1 MRGLYHAEV
10 QKKLSW
16 EIIILN
22 VIKKLN
28 MYMAICNT
36 GVFCFHVVYSLKK
49 GQGLM
54 KVNVSQ
60 QQLSHGLSIVS
71 RAVSSRSTLPVL
83 SNILLA
89 TDEGRLRLSATNL
102 ELGITT
108 WIGAQVEEEGST
120 TVPARTIVDLITALP
135 NAPVQIKLDTTTQ
148 TLNVVSGTANTDIK
162 CIDAQEFPPI
172 PTPDL
177 DDGIELNV
185 AEFKE
190 NIQQVGFSASSDE
203 ARPILTGVLLTMEG
217 NEMSMVATDGF
228 RISVKKSTLSKT
240 VPATISITV
249 PARALG
255 ELARVADNVE
265 ESIIMV
271 LPKSRGQVIFHL
283 KDVEVVSQ
291 LIEGNFP
298 DYRAII
304 PHTFKTRTELSTE
317 TLLKACKQ
325 AEIIAREGTNVAKVS
340 INPTS
345 ESQSGTIELSA
356 IAEQTGSSEI
366 AVDASIDGVPL
377 LIAFNVR
384 YLREVLE
391 IIKTANVSLE
401 TNAANTPA
409 MIKMVGDDRFLHVI
423 MPMHLG

>member
-1 MRGLYHAEV
+1 M
-10 QKKLSW
+10 KL
-16 EIIILN
+16 
-22 VIKKLN
+22 
-28 MYMAICNT
+28 
-36 GVFCFHVVYSLKK
+36 
-49 GQGLM
+49 
-54 KVNVSQ
+54 NVSQ
-60 QQLSHGLSIVS
+60 QQFAHGLGIVS

-83 SNILLA
+83 SNILIA
-89 TDEGRLRLSATNL
+89 TDQGRLRLSATNL

-108 WIGAQVEEEGST
+108 WIGAQVEEEGSI
-120 TVPARTIVDLITALP
+120 TVPARTLVDLITTLP
-135 NAPVQIKLDTTTQ
+135 NAPVQLKLDTTTQ
-148 TLNVVSGTANTDIK
+148 TINVVSGTSNTDIK

-177 DDGIELNV
+177 TAGIHLSV
-185 AEFKE
+185 ADFKE
-190 NIQQVGFSASSDE
+190 SIQQVGFSASSDE
-203 ARPILTGVLLTMEG
+203 ARPILTGVLITLEG
-217 NEMSMVATDGF
+217 NEMTMVATDGF
-228 RISVKKSTLSKT
+228 RISVKKSVLSQ
-240 VPATISITV
+240 PANSAVSITV

-255 ELARVADNVE
+255 ELARAAVNPEDT
-265 ESIIMV
+265 ITMV
-271 LPKSRGQVIFHL
+271 LPPSRGQVIFHM

-304 PHTFKTRTELSTE
+304 PHTFKTRTVLPTE

-325 AEIIAREGTNVAKVS
+325 AEIIAREGTNVARVS

-345 ESQSGTIELSA
+345 ETQPGTVELSA
-356 IAEQTGSSEI
+356 TAEQTGSSEI

>member
-1 MRGLYHAEV
+1 M
-10 QKKLSW
+10 KL
-16 EIIILN
+16 
-22 VIKKLN
+22 
-28 MYMAICNT
+28 
-36 GVFCFHVVYSLKK
+36 
-49 GQGLM
+49 
-54 KVNVSQ
+54 NVSQ
-60 QQLSHGLSIVS
+60 QQLAHGLGIVS

-83 SNILLA
+83 SNILIA

-108 WIGAQVEEEGST
+108 WIGAQVEDEGST

-135 NAPVQIKLDTTTQ
+135 NAPVQLTLDTTTQ
-148 TLNVVSGTANTDIK
+148 TLNDVSGTSNTDIK
-162 CIDAQEFPPI
+162 CIDPQEFPPI

-177 DDGIELNV
+177 TAGIQLSV
-185 AEFKE
+185 SDFKE
-190 NIQQVGFSASSDE
+190 SVQQVGFSASSDE
-203 ARPILTGVLLTMEG
+203 ARPILTGVLITMEG
-217 NEMSMVATDGF
+217 NEMTMVATDGF
-228 RISVKKSTLSKT
+228 RISVRKSVLSQQAASA
-240 VPATISITV
+240 VSITV

-255 ELARVADNVE
+255 ELARVAVNPEDA
-265 ESIIMV
+265 ITMV
-271 LPKSRGQVIFHL
+271 LPPSRGQVIFHM

-304 PHTFKTRTELSTE
+304 PHTFKTRTVLPTE
-317 TLLKACKQ
+317 ILLKACKQ
-325 AEIIAREGTNVAKVS
+325 AEIIAREGTNVARVS

-345 ESQSGTIELSA
+345 ETQPGTVELSA
-356 IAEQTGSSEI
+356 TAEQTGSSEI

-391 IIKTANVSLE
+391 IIKTADVSLE

>member
-1 MRGLYHAEV
+1 M
-10 QKKLSW
+10 KL
-16 EIIILN
+16 
-22 VIKKLN
+22 
-28 MYMAICNT
+28 
-36 GVFCFHVVYSLKK
+36 
-49 GQGLM
+49 
-54 KVNVSQ
+54 NVSQ
-60 QQLSHGLSIVS
+60 QQFAHGLGIVS

-83 SNILLA
+83 SNILIA
-89 TDEGRLRLSATNL
+89 TDQGRLRLSATNL

-108 WIGAQVEEEGST
+108 WLGAQVEDEGST
-120 TVPARTIVDLITALP
+120 TVPARTLVDLITTLP
-135 NAPVQIKLDTTTQ
+135 NSPVQLTLDATTQ
-148 TLNVVSGTANTDIK
+148 TLNVVSGTSNTDIK

-177 DDGIELNV
+177 TAGIQLSV
-185 AEFKE
+185 ADFKE
-190 NIQQVGFSASSDE
+190 SVQQVGFSASSDE
-203 ARPILTGVLLTMEG
+203 ARPILTGVLITLEG
-217 NEMSMVATDGF
+217 TEMSMVATDGF
-228 RISVKKSTLSKT
+228 RISVKKSVLSQ
-240 VPATISITV
+240 PAGSAVSITV

-255 ELARVADNVE
+255 ELARAAVNPDDT
-265 ESIIMV
+265 IKMV
-271 LPKSRGQVIFHL
+271 LPPSRGQVIFHM

-304 PHTFKTRTELSTE
+304 PHTFKTRTVLPTE

-325 AEIIAREGTNVAKVS
+325 AEIIAREGTNVARVS

-345 ESQSGTIELSA
+345 ETQPGTVELSA
-356 IAEQTGSSEI
+356 TAEQTGSSEI

>member
-1 MRGLYHAEV
+1 
-10 QKKLSW
+10 
-16 EIIILN
+16 
-22 VIKKLN
+22 
-28 MYMAICNT
+28 
-36 GVFCFHVVYSLKK
+36 
-49 GQGLM
+49 M
-54 KVNVSQ
+54 KINVSQ
-60 QQLSHGLSIVS
+60 QQFSHGLSIVS

-83 SNILLA
+83 SNILIA

-108 WIGAQVEEEGST
+108 WIGAQIEEEGAT
-120 TVPARTIVDLITALP
+120 TVPARTIVDLVTALP
-135 NAPVQIKLDTTTQ
+135 NTSVQMELDTTTQ
-148 TLNVVSGTANTDIK
+148 TLNVVSGTSNTDIK

-177 DDGIELNV
+177 KEGIELSV
-185 AEFKE
+185 AEFKQ

-203 ARPILTGVLLTMEG
+203 ARPILTGVLMTIEG
-217 NEMSMVATDGF
+217 KDVSMVATDGF
-228 RISVKKSTLSKT
+228 RISVKKSTLSKAGPT
-240 VPATISITV
+240 GVSITV

-255 ELARVADNVE
+255 ELARVAVNAE
-265 ESIIMV
+265 EKITMV

-283 KDVEVVSQ
+283 KDVELVSQ

-304 PHTFKTRTELSTE
+304 PQSFKTRTELTTE
-317 TLLKACKQ
+317 SLLKACKQ

-340 INPTS
+340 INPTG
-345 ESQSGTIELSA
+345 ENQPGKIELSA
-356 IAEQTGSSEI
+356 TAEQTGSSEI
-366 AVDASIDGVPL
+366 TVDASVDGVPL

-391 IIKTANVSLE
+391 VVSTANVSLE

-409 MIKMVGDDRFLHVI
+409 MLKMVGDDSYMHVI